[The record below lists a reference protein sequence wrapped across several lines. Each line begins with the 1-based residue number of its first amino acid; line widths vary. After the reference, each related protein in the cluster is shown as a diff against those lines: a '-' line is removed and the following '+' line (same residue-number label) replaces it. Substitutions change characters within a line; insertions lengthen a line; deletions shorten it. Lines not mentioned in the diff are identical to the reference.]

1 MEPLLLL
8 VHRIPFPPN
17 KGDKVRSF
25 HLLEFLATRYKVH
38 LGTFVDSPDDLVH
51 VPRLQE
57 YCATSKVVR
66 IRPALAR
73 IRSLA
78 GLWTDEALTL
88 RYYRDAALAKWVR
101 ATVREHQI
109 TKAVVFSSAM
119 APYVL
124 DLAQLRVVVDFVDV
138 DSAKWSQYANS
149 RSWPLS
155 AIFKREGARLLAFE
169 RAVANGT
176 EASVFVTPAEAQ
188 LFRTLAPECS
198 TRVHHA
204 QNGVDTD
211 YFSPA
216 HELPNPF
223 ATDEDAIVFTGAMDY
238 WPNVDAVTWFARDV
252 LPTIATQRPR
262 ARFYIVGIAPTPAVQ
277 ALAQDPRV
285 VVTGRVPDV
294 RPYLKY
300 ARVVVAPLRVARGI
314 QNKVL
319 EAMAMARPVVVSAA
333 AAGALSGVAE
343 TDFDI
348 AEDAP
353 DFIRK
358 TLALMDGERGTRI
371 GITARERVLA
381 DYDWTKNLSPFE
393 ALLRDRRETHAATSS
408 VAMPAMVGAA
418 DAG

>member
-1 MEPLLLL
+1 M
-8 VHRIPFPPN
+8 
-17 KGDKVRSF
+17 
-25 HLLEFLATRYKVH
+25 
-38 LGTFVDSPDDLVH
+38 
-51 VPRLQE
+51 
-57 YCATSKVVR
+57 
-66 IRPALAR
+66 
-73 IRSLA
+73 
-78 GLWTDEALTL
+78 
-88 RYYRDAALAKWVR
+88 
-101 ATVREHQI
+101 
-109 TKAVVFSSAM
+109 
-119 APYVL
+119 
-124 DLAQLRVVVDFVDV
+124 

-294 RPYLKY
+294 RPYLKH

-319 EAMAMARPVVVSAA
+319 EAMAMA
-333 AAGALSGVAE
+333 
-343 TDFDI
+343 
-348 AEDAP
+348 
-353 DFIRK
+353 
-358 TLALMDGERGTRI
+358 
-371 GITARERVLA
+371 
-381 DYDWTKNLSPFE
+381 
-393 ALLRDRRETHAATSS
+393 
-408 VAMPAMVGAA
+408 
-418 DAG
+418 